1 MSENRR
7 YYAPLAFYWIAG
19 TLLLLVGISL
29 GILTIRTFDTSR
41 NSTNRPS
48 IVERVELGAKPA
60 SRTAKPNQV
69 VIVDPAQLS
78 SMFKDAAN
86 SVRRSVVFIQV
97 TISPTEESW
106 YQNIE
111 NRFFEDNFD
120 RQSVGS
126 GVVISTDGYIVTNH
140 HVVAGAKEIKV
151 TLDDKREYV
160 ATIVGSDPATDL
172 AVIKINEP
180 TPLAAVPL
188 GDSDIIEVGEWVLAI
203 GNPFRLTSTVTA
215 GIVSALGRQVNII
228 DSRFGVEDFIQT
240 DAAINPGNSG
250 GALVNLSG
258 ELIGINTAIATESG
272 ASEGYGFA
280 VPVRLVERVVAD
292 LILYGEVKRGYLGVE
307 IQAVDAAVAQ
317 RLGMNKIEGVFLNTV
332 QQGGAAHQAGL
343 RKGDIILQIG
353 DAPVNAPNELQSAVA
368 RKRPGDLIQVSVWR
382 RDKTLDIQV
391 TLAGADDPVTSSWLT
406 ELDTP
411 PEAPDITAPEFETQ
425 PYPEIE
431 DVQAL
436 GLGLSDISEN
446 LQEEFGIDEGA
457 FISFVQN
464 GSVADRA
471 GLERGRIVTSINR
484 ESVSSASEAAE
495 RFDILDSGAPILVET
510 VRANGIKEYFEILP

>member
-1 MSENRR
+1 MSENRQ
-7 YYAPLAFYWIAG
+7 YHAPPAFYWVAG

-29 GILTIRTFDTSR
+29 GALTIRTFDTGNDS
-41 NSTNRPS
+41 SNRPS
-48 IVERVELGAKPA
+48 VVERVELGAQPA
-60 SRTAKPNQV
+60 TRSVLPKQV
-69 VIVDPAQLS
+69 VVVDPAQLS

-86 SVRRSVVFIQV
+86 SVRSSVVFIQV
-97 TISPTEESW
+97 TISPTDESW

-140 HVVAGAKEIKV
+140 HVVADAKEIKV
-151 TLDDKREYV
+151 TLDDKREYA

-172 AVIKINEP
+172 AVIKIEEP
-180 TPLAAVPL
+180 TPLTAVPL
-188 GDSDIIEVGEWVLAI
+188 GDSDIVEVGEWVLAI

-280 VPVRLVERVVAD
+280 VPVRLVERVVAY
-292 LILYGEVKRGYLGVE
+292 LIVYGEVKRGYLGVE

-317 RLGMNKIEGVFLNTV
+317 RL
-332 QQGGAAHQAGL
+332 
-343 RKGDIILQIG
+343 
-353 DAPVNAPNELQSAVA
+353 
-368 RKRPGDLIQVSVWR
+368 
-382 RDKTLDIQV
+382 
-391 TLAGADDPVTSSWLT
+391 
-406 ELDTP
+406 
-411 PEAPDITAPEFETQ
+411 
-425 PYPEIE
+425 
-431 DVQAL
+431 
-436 GLGLSDISEN
+436 
-446 LQEEFGIDEGA
+446 
-457 FISFVQN
+457 
-464 GSVADRA
+464 
-471 GLERGRIVTSINR
+471 
-484 ESVSSASEAAE
+484 
-495 RFDILDSGAPILVET
+495 
-510 VRANGIKEYFEILP
+510 

>member
-1 MSENRR
+1 M
-7 YYAPLAFYWIAG
+7 AYWLG
-19 TLLLLVGISL
+19 GVFLLLAGIAL
-29 GILTIRTFDTSR
+29 GVLAINNFGDSGRLDA
-41 NSTNRPS
+41 RPTV
-48 IVERVELGAKPA
+48 VERVELGAPPTTRSSEPK
-60 SRTAKPNQV
+60 QV
-69 VIVDPAQLS
+69 VVVDPAQLS

-86 SVRRSVVFIQV
+86 SVRNSVVFIQV
-97 TISPTEESW
+97 TTSPTEESW

-126 GVVISTDGYIVTNH
+126 GVIISTDGYIVTNH
-140 HVVAGAKEIKV
+140 HVVADAKEIKV
-151 TLDDKREYV
+151 TLDDKREYI
-160 ATIVGSDPATDL
+160 ATTVGSDPATDL
-172 AVIKINEP
+172 AVVKINET
-180 TPLAAVPL
+180 TPLSAAPL
-188 GDSDIIEVGEWVLAI
+188 GDSDATEVGEWVLAI

-250 GALVNLSG
+250 GALVNLRG

-272 ASEGYGFA
+272 SSEGYGFA

-317 RLGMNKIEGVFLNTV
+317 RVGMERIEGVFLNTV
-332 QQGGAAHQAGL
+332 QRGGAAHQAGL
-343 RKGDIILQIG
+343 RKGDVILQIG

-368 RKRPGDLIQVSVWR
+368 RKRPGDLLDVSVWR
-382 RDKTLDIQV
+382 GDKIIDVKV
-391 TLAGADDPVTSSWLT
+391 TLAGADDPATSSWLT

-411 PEAPDITAPEFETQ
+411 PEVLEEQRPHFEEH
-425 PYPEIE
+425 PSPEIE

-436 GLGLSDISEN
+436 GIGLSDIEEN
-446 LQEEFGIDEGA
+446 IEAQFGISDGA
-457 FISFVQN
+457 YISFIQK
-464 GSVADRA
+464 GSAADRA
-471 GLERGRIVTSINR
+471 GLDRDRVVLSINR
-484 ESVSSASEAAE
+484 EIVESATDAVRLFESS
-495 RFDILDSGAPILVET
+495 DTGTPILVET
-510 VRANGIKEYFEILP
+510 VRADGIKEYFEILP